1 MPRQATIAPVQVTVR
16 GEVPDQLRVYARRK
30 VEHVLPFA
38 HAPVLFAH
46 LVLALEADP
55 AQERPAHLEV
65 ALDVNGT
72 PVRAQVTAHDLRE
85 AADLLEEQLRR
96 RLEQLQDRTQ
106 TRHRWIGVAGE
117 HEWRHGDLPRRPVP
131 YYPRPVAARQVVRR
145 KTFALQPMT
154 PDEAAYEMDLL
165 DHDFYL
171 FTDLET
177 GADAVIYRR
186 QGGGYGLVGKPG
198 EHEREHTVAHL
209 VVDGP
214 PRTLRMEEARQSL
227 ELTGERF
234 VFYLDPADGR
244 GRVLYRRYDGHY
256 GLITPA

>member
-1 MPRQATIAPVQVTVR
+1 MTTQAAIAPVQVTVR
-16 GEVPDQLRVYARRK
+16 GEVPDRARVYARRK

-38 HAPVLFAH
+38 NAPVLHAH

-55 AQERPAHLEV
+55 AQERPARIEV
-65 ALDVNGT
+65 GLDVNGT
-72 PVRAQVTAHDLRE
+72 PVRAQASAHDLHE

-96 RLEQLQDRTQ
+96 RLEQLEDRTR

-117 HEWRHGDLPRRPVP
+117 HEWRHGDLPRHPAP
-131 YYPRPVAARQVVRR
+131 YYPRPAEARQVVRR
-145 KTFALQPMT
+145 KTFALRPMT
-154 PDEAAYEMDLL
+154 PDEAAFEMDLL

-186 QGGGYGLVGKPG
+186 QGDGYGLVGKLG

-214 PRTLRMEEARQSL
+214 APTLRVEQARESL
-227 ELTGERF
+227 DLTGERF
-234 VFYLDPADGR
+234 VFYLDLADGR
-244 GRVLYRRYDGHY
+244 GRVLSRRYDGNY
-256 GLITPA
+256 GLITAA